1 MHSKPEKEMTEEEL
15 QKKENDRKHFHSYR
29 DANKDGYIDR
39 VMKWLH
45 SVILI
50 STIHPWNKR
59 DAVTCL
65 CRDEICP
72 AIFQTWKKSGNWRLS
87 LEKGLKVLSLFL
99 KRHQV
104 LYKWNFVHFGQISNS
119 FLPVCVQRIM
129 KGFVPAFFKVVIDH
143 LLDNLSLEKEI
154 IVYYFNGKKPGPS
167 WILDPKICTNP
178 DILSKQPSIPY
189 CR

>member
-1 MHSKPEKEMTEEEL
+1 MLSL
-15 QKKENDRKHFHSYR
+15 S
-29 DANKDGYIDR
+29 
-39 VMKWLH
+39 
-45 SVILI
+45 
-50 STIHPWNKR
+50 
-59 DAVTCL
+59 L

-143 LLDNLSLEKEI
+143 LFDNLSLEKEI
-154 IVYYFNGKKPGPS
+154 IVYYFNGKKSGTS
-167 WILDPKICTNP
+167 WILDPKIFTNVVCVRKLEVVSELKTYRIMQIVT
-178 DILSKQPSIPY
+178 ILY
-189 CR
+189 

>member
-87 LEKGLKVLSLFL
+87 LEKWLKVLRFFWRDIKCFISEILFILVKSLIHSCLFVCSASWKALFL
-99 KRHQV
+99 R
-104 LYKWNFVHFGQISNS
+104 
-119 FLPVCVQRIM
+119 
-129 KGFVPAFFKVVIDH
+129 FFKVVIDH
-143 LLDNLSLEKEI
+143 LFDNLSLEKEI
-154 IVYYFNGKKPGPS
+154 IVYYFNGKS
-167 WILDPKICTNP
+167 LERLEFWIQKSLRM
-178 DILSKQPSIPY
+178 LFVWGS
-189 CR
+189 